1 MDSSPQDEES
11 RLSKTKIHSLSV
23 ADLKEACKV
32 RKISQTG
39 NKSVLQKRL
48 VKHESSVGKSISLDD
63 SKSDDSDTD
72 SQPSASTRQIARKRP
87 APDSTHAGTHQQ

>member
-1 MDSSPQDEES
+1 MDSAPQDEES
-11 RLSKTKIHSLSV
+11 RLSKTKIRSLSV
-23 ADLKEACKV
+23 PDLKEACRV

-39 NKSVLQKRL
+39 TKRSFQERL
-48 VKHESSVGKSISLDD
+48 IRHESSAGKSISLDD
-63 SKSDDSDTD
+63 SKSDDGDTD